1 MAITRCRAGYLRPGF
16 SARKVFHLS
25 KSLLLTWCCDR
36 SLTTGAQVTHKAKH
50 LFTLHPF
57 PGFLDKWEWLKLV
70 NTSVRSQHWA
80 PLTLQAAE
88 HSPPGEC
95 LACHQ
100 TLTTVS
106 RPHSQLGLLGGLSH
120 RSSNGSRATQ
130 AMVKPVRHAIVTGLS
145 SESRRERQPF
155 PLEPPD
161 KKKRQ
166 PSDSGLSAANGDF
179 MPFSRSWNLSVL
191 RAADSKHLPPHEPAQ
206 GEGAEQPHA
215 CPQSG
220 HLSKQLTP
228 LQGVRSR
235 ILWSSQDA
243 TAHRGSWA
251 PTKEWCL
258 KRRGTHFL

>member
-1 MAITRCRAGYLRPGF
+1 MVEVGE
-16 SARKVFHLS
+16 HLGA
-25 KSLLLTWCCDR
+25 KPTLGPTNPLLT
-36 SLTTGAQVTHKAKH
+36 TEH
-50 LFTLHPF
+50 L
-57 PGFLDKWEWLKLV
+57 
-70 NTSVRSQHWA
+70 
-80 PLTLQAAE
+80 
-88 HSPPGEC
+88 PPGEC

-100 TLTTVS
+100 TLTTVL

-120 RSSNGSRATQ
+120 RSSKNGSRATQ

-145 SESRRERQPF
+145 SEHSRREERQPF

-166 PSDSGLSAANGDF
+166 PSDSGLSAANGRDF
-179 MPFSRSWNLSVL
+179 MPFSRSWKLSAVL
-191 RAADSKHLPPHEPAQ
+191 RADDSKHLPPHEPAQ

-228 LQGVRSR
+228 LQGVWSR